1 MLFSISMG
9 TLNALPFI
17 GDFQAT
23 RASVEQFE
31 PQDKS
36 AEVTKEKKK
45 RVLSQSV
52 CLFALVCL
60 SQIVDSFLG
69 LHCL

>member
-9 TLNALPFI
+9 TLIALSFI

-23 RASVEQFE
+23 RASLEQFE

-36 AEVTKEKKK
+36 AEVTKEKKSL
-45 RVLSQSV
+45 LSEW
-52 CLFALVCL
+52 LFVPLCV
-60 SQIVDSFLG
+60 FLR
-69 LHCL
+69 

>member
-1 MLFSISMG
+1 VLFSISMG
-9 TLNALPFI
+9 TLIALPFI

-45 RVLSQSV
+45 KVLSQ
-52 CLFALVCL
+52 CLFVCPC
-60 SQIVDSFLG
+60 VSFSDK
-69 LHCL
+69 